1 MQKIALITDSASDLD
16 KETLEKHNIHVLP
29 FRIIYKTKEFS
40 DGIDITPEEV
50 YEKIDEE
57 MPTSSLPAL
66 IDMEELY
73 EKFKKEGYTHVIG
86 VTLSSGL
93 SGIFNA
99 LRLIS
104 DNYPEIKSFIFD
116 SKSISLG
123 EGVLMKKCG
132 EMLEEG
138 KTFEEITKQL
148 PILRNKIKV
157 FFVVGTLKYLRRGGR
172 IGRITGT
179 IGEMLN
185 LKPIV
190 TIAEDGKYITYD
202 KLRGRKQSLRRLE
215 EIIYSFEKPGDVFLM
230 HGSAKEEMRALG
242 ENLKKYKN
250 VKSLYMGQNISPV
263 AGVHTGPGLVGVVYL
278 ELEN

>member
-1 MQKIALITDSASDLD
+1 MEKIALITDSAGDLGKEILD
-16 KETLEKHNIHVLP
+16 KYNIHVLP
-29 FRIIYKTKEFS
+29 FKIIYKTREFS
-40 DGIDITPEEV
+40 DGVDITPEEV
-50 YEKIDEE
+50 YDKIDEE

-66 IDMEELY
+66 IDMEDLY
-73 EKFKKEGYTHVIG
+73 EKLKKEGYTHVIA

-116 SKSISLG
+116 SRSISLG
-123 EGVLMKKCG
+123 EGVLIQKCG
-132 EMLEEG
+132 EMLEAG
-138 KTFEEITKQL
+138 KTFEEIIKQL
-148 PILRNKIKV
+148 PLLRSRMKV

-172 IGRITGT
+172 IGRITGA

-190 TIAEDGKYITYD
+190 TIADDGKYVTYD

-215 EIIYSFEKPGDVFLM
+215 EIVYSLEKPGEVFLM
-230 HGSAKEEMRALG
+230 HGRAEEEMRALG

-250 VKSLYMGQNISPV
+250 VKSLYIGQNISPV
-263 AGVHTGPGLVGVVYL
+263 SGVHSGPGLVGVVYL
-278 ELEN
+278 EEE

>member
-1 MQKIALITDSASDLD
+1 MEKIALITDSAGDLGKEILD
-16 KETLEKHNIHVLP
+16 KYNIHVLP
-29 FRIIYKTKEFS
+29 FKIIYKTREFS
-40 DGIDITPEEV
+40 DGVDITPEEV
-50 YEKIDEE
+50 YDKIDEE

-66 IDMEELY
+66 IDMEDLY
-73 EKFKKEGYTHVIG
+73 EKLKKEGYTHVIA

-116 SKSISLG
+116 SRSISLG
-123 EGVLMKKCG
+123 EGVLIQKCG
-132 EMLEEG
+132 EMLEAG

-148 PILRNKIKV
+148 PLLRSRMKV

-172 IGRITGT
+172 IGRITGA

-190 TIAEDGKYITYD
+190 TIADDGKYVTYD

-215 EIIYSFEKPGDVFLM
+215 EIVYSFEKPGEIFLM
-230 HGSAKEEMRALG
+230 HGKAEEEMRALG

-250 VKSLYMGQNISPV
+250 VKSLSIGQNINPV

-278 ELEN
+278 EE

>member
-1 MQKIALITDSASDLD
+1 MEKIALITDSAGDLGKEILD
-16 KETLEKHNIHVLP
+16 KYNIHVLP
-29 FRIIYKTKEFS
+29 FKIIYKTREFS
-40 DGIDITPEEV
+40 DGVDITPEEV

-66 IDMEELY
+66 IDMEDLY
-73 EKFKKEGYTHVIG
+73 EKLKKEGYTHVIA

-116 SKSISLG
+116 SRSISLG
-123 EGVLMKKCG
+123 EGVLIQKCG
-132 EMLEEG
+132 EMLQAG

-148 PILRNKIKV
+148 PILRSRMKV
-157 FFVVGTLKYLRRGGR
+157 FFVVATLKYLRRGGR

-190 TIAEDGKYITYD
+190 TIADDGKYVTYD

-215 EIIYSFEKPGDVFLM
+215 EIVYSLEKPGEVFLM
-230 HGSAKEEMRALG
+230 HGRAEEEMRALG

-250 VKSLYMGQNISPV
+250 VKSLYIGQNISPV
-263 AGVHTGPGLVGVVYL
+263 SGVHSGPGLVGVVYL
-278 ELEN
+278 EEE

>member
-1 MQKIALITDSASDLD
+1 MEKIALITDSAGDLGKEILD
-16 KETLEKHNIHVLP
+16 KYNIHVLP
-29 FRIIYKTKEFS
+29 FKIIYKTREFS
-40 DGIDITPEEV
+40 DGVDITPEEV
-50 YEKIDEE
+50 YDKIDEE

-66 IDMEELY
+66 IDMEDLY
-73 EKFKKEGYTHVIG
+73 EKLKKEGYTHVIA

-116 SKSISLG
+116 SRSISLG
-123 EGVLMKKCG
+123 EGVLIQKCG
-132 EMLEEG
+132 EMLEAG

-148 PILRNKIKV
+148 PLLRSRMKV

-172 IGRITGT
+172 IGRITGA

-190 TIAEDGKYITYD
+190 TIADDGKYVTYD

-215 EIIYSFEKPGDVFLM
+215 EIVYSLEKPGEVFLM
-230 HGSAKEEMRALG
+230 HGRAEEEMRALG

-250 VKSLYMGQNISPV
+250 VKSLYIGQNISPV
-263 AGVHTGPGLVGVVYL
+263 SGVHSGPGLVGVVYL
-278 ELEN
+278 EEE